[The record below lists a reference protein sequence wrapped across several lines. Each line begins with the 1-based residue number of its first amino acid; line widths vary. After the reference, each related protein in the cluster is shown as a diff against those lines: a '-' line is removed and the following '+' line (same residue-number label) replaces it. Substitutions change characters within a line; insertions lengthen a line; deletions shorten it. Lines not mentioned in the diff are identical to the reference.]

1 MLERGYGRVN
11 QQTVKGVIG
20 YGQYDFSRLNDE
32 EFMSLHN
39 TVKLISAPSIQ

>member
-20 YGQYDFSRLNDE
+20 QYDFSRLNDE
-32 EFMSLHN
+32 EFMSLYN